1 MCRIIRQMSK
11 FGYFVAIL
19 YLGYSGFAL
28 YSLKGITWLLVSL
41 LGPLAFFP
49 IWAYLLI
56 GYSEPGVW
64 IMFLYLLFDSYLNFK
79 KRKNVD
85 LQTFDEPK
93 ENEINDKTINPV
105 IKELEEKL
113 NQISEEE
120 KISELREQLNQKRID
135 RGLLPLL
142 ELEKL
147 ENKIKDLQNT
157 YERKKRSRKHTQDK
171 SSYLK
176 PRRNTGSAILFVAS
190 AYSFYSMI
198 NSGIPALISGIIF
211 WIVGVSFFY
220 YINKKIKFFKNKSNT
235 LSAEIKDL
243 EIHYCTYGIHKCGFH
258 ENKLP
263 LFRPYVLQRAL
274 AHIHSGNLTTLKLG
288 EA

>member
-220 YINKKIKFFKNKSNT
+220 YIKKKIKFFKNKSNT

-243 EIHYCTYGIHKCGFH
+243 EIEIEKNL
-258 ENKLP
+258 EILNQNKL
-263 LFRPYVLQRAL
+263 
-274 AHIHSGNLTTLKLG
+274 
-288 EA
+288 

>member
-1 MCRIIRQMSK
+1 MSR
-11 FGYFVAIL
+11 FGYLVAIL

-49 IWAYLLI
+49 IWAYLLL

-64 IMFLYLLFDSYLNFK
+64 IMFLYLLLDSYLNFK

-85 LQTFDEPK
+85 LQTYDEPK
-93 ENEINDKTINPV
+93 GNEIDDKTVNPV

-157 YERKKRSRKHTQDK
+157 YERKKRSRNYAEEKY
-171 SSYLK
+171 SYLK
-176 PRRNTGSAILFVAS
+176 PRRNIGTAIFFVPAV
-190 AYSFYSMI
+190 YSFYSI
-198 NSGIPALISGIIF
+198 ANTGIPAFVTGTIF
-211 WIVGVSFFY
+211 WVIGASFFY

-235 LSAEIKDL
+235 LSVEIKDL
-243 EIHYCTYGIHKCGFH
+243 EIEIEKNL
-258 ENKLP
+258 EILNQNKL
-263 LFRPYVLQRAL
+263 
-274 AHIHSGNLTTLKLG
+274 
-288 EA
+288 